1 MAKVPCAMLQAGVVV
16 TTSGGPRQVTSA
28 GEYESYGM
36 PMWGWRWTPAPRP
49 DGLADCG
56 YSGVHVDVAPEQL
69 VELVLGAARKVRS
82 GPYAALEPVPGRRQ
96 A

>member
-1 MAKVPCAMLQAGVVV
+1 MHQVPCAMLHVGLVVM
-16 TTSGGPRQVTSA
+16 TSGGPRELTSA

-49 DGLADCG
+49 DGLVDCG
-56 YSGVHVDVAPEQL
+56 YSGVHVDAAAEQL
-69 VELVLGAARKVRS
+69 VELLPQIAGEAHS
-82 GPYAALEPVPGRRQ
+82 GRLAALHAAPGRGQ